1 MTKHCFA
8 IHDVETT
15 INNTSI
21 GKTKSFAFYDENY
34 AVYNGVKI
42 NGEYYITR
50 NDSPDDIIRI
60 NAPEGYLIKLII
72 GHNWKFDLHYLAKHQ
87 AEIDGIPV
95 RDWIAQNHIWDT
107 QTAEYILT
115 SHYNKYP
122 SLDQCSE
129 KYGGTLKDDRIKI
142 MWDANIPT
150 ETMMPEMLE
159 EYLEGDLDNTGIV
172 FKEQLKAAK
181 ESGQLPLIRAMNDA
195 NLAYQEMEWNGM
207 KIDYKELI
215 ARGRYLTK
223 KRDALVTLIKTKF
236 IVKELINNLNLKS
249 TKQLSLLIFGG
260 DFDYVTTDLVGKY
273 KNGND
278 KYKKVTHTITDPLF
292 NLSKLA
298 KPEWKKAKWYST
310 DDKVLTSLAY
320 ELPDNSPAV
329 EFIKYIQELRA
340 LDKEISGYYDSIPKI
355 LCDDCRIHQNIN
367 NCATSTGRLSESDP
381 NLQNLSK
388 KGKSRV
394 KKMFISRWGKDGVIM
409 DVDYKQLEVIGL
421 AFISGCPDL
430 IADIIE
436 GKDVHNETWKK
447 VKHLMPKHM
456 RDDEQRRVVKGVNF
470 GLIYGGGAKTIS
482 KESGL
487 PMKIVK
493 EIIKAFYGRYPGV
506 REWQDSL
513 QDQLTVLRETVG
525 RTDKGFPRQM
535 GILNSITGRS
545 YSFLTYDAPE
555 WVRNKV
561 TSFSPTQLKNYPI
574 QGFATGDVV
583 PTVIG
588 VLFRKLLNNPRLRNL
603 CLLVNT
609 VHDSIIL
616 DCHKSILEE
625 AYEVVKSTTEGAPSI
640 LKEVFNID
648 FNLPLKVDI
657 TAGRNWKQQQPITD
671 FVYLSIIYPYV

>member
-1 MTKHCFA
+1 
-8 IHDVETT
+8 
-15 INNTSI
+15 
-21 GKTKSFAFYDENY
+21 
-34 AVYNGVKI
+34 
-42 NGEYYITR
+42 
-50 NDSPDDIIRI
+50 
-60 NAPEGYLIKLII
+60 
-72 GHNWKFDLHYLAKHQ
+72 
-87 AEIDGIPV
+87 
-95 RDWIAQNHIWDT
+95 
-107 QTAEYILT
+107 
-115 SHYNKYP
+115 
-122 SLDQCSE
+122 
-129 KYGGTLKDDRIKI
+129 
-142 MWDANIPT
+142 
-150 ETMMPEMLE
+150 
-159 EYLEGDLDNTGIV
+159 
-172 FKEQLKAAK
+172 
-181 ESGQLPLIRAMNDA
+181 
-195 NLAYQEMEWNGM
+195 
-207 KIDYKELI
+207 
-215 ARGRYLTK
+215 
-223 KRDALVTLIKTKF
+223 
-236 IVKELINNLNLKS
+236 
-249 TKQLSLLIFGG
+249 
-260 DFDYVTTDLVGKY
+260 
-273 KNGND
+273 
-278 KYKKVTHTITDPLF
+278 
-292 NLSKLA
+292 
-298 KPEWKKAKWYST
+298 
-310 DDKVLTSLAY
+310 
-320 ELPDNSPAV
+320 
-329 EFIKYIQELRA
+329 
-340 LDKEISGYYDSIPKI
+340 
-355 LCDDCRIHQNIN
+355 
-367 NCATSTGRLSESDP
+367 
-381 NLQNLSK
+381 
-388 KGKSRV
+388 
-394 KKMFISRWGKDGVIM
+394 M

-657 TAGRNWKQQQPITD
+657 TAGRNWKQQQPIAD
-671 FVYLSIIYPYV
+671 FVGVAS